1 MRAARRLALAAGLLV
16 ALYAFVVEPQR
27 LVVHHV
33 PIALPAHPGLR
44 GLRIAVLSDLH
55 LGGVHMSAAR
65 LARVIAR
72 VNDEH
77 PDLVF
82 LLGDFVGALRRER
95 DSLRPLTEALAGLR
109 APRGVYAVLGN
120 HDWWFDG
127 PGVTDA
133 LEAAGIVVLADRAV
147 QVVHEGALL
156 LVAGISD
163 EATQRPHPGRWLSTL
178 PPGLPILAITHNPDV
193 FPRVPARVALT
204 LAGHTHGGQVRLP
217 WLGRAIVPSRY
228 GQLYAAGHVVDGGRD
243 LFVTTGVGT
252 SILPL
257 RLGVP
262 PEIAVVTLE

>member
-1 MRAARRLALAAGLLV
+1 
-16 ALYAFVVEPQR
+16 
-27 LVVHHV
+27 
-33 PIALPAHPGLR
+33 
-44 GLRIAVLSDLH
+44 
-55 LGGVHMSAAR
+55 
-65 LARVIAR
+65 
-72 VNDEH
+72 
-77 PDLVF
+77 
-82 LLGDFVGALRRER
+82 R
-95 DSLRPLTEALAGLR
+95 DSLRPLTEALAGLH

-127 PGVTDA
+127 PGVEDA
-133 LEAAGIVVLADRAV
+133 LEAAGVVVLDDRAV
-147 QVVHEGALL
+147 QLEHAGAPF

-163 EATQRPHPGRWLSTL
+163 ETTQRPHPGRWLSAL
-178 PPGLPILAITHNPDV
+178 PAGLPVLAITHNPDV

-217 WLGRAIVPSRY
+217 WLGRAVVPSRY

-262 PEIAVVTLE
+262 PEIAIVTLD